1 MVLFTCKLRPT
12 DYVGRVELTTVAVL
26 LLSIEAILRVHQPIQ
41 LLQEGNEQQWL
52 TETEE
57 AMSGMLPE
65 FERGYGYRF

>member
-1 MVLFTCKLRPT
+1 MVLFTCKLRPS
-12 DYVGRVELTTVAVL
+12 DYVGMVELTTVAVL

-41 LLQEGNEQQWL
+41 LLQEGNGRQWL
-52 TETEE
+52 IETEE